1 MERLISRFLDVRAG
15 EGTKT
20 LQAALAIFLLVGA
33 HTMLETARDTL
44 FLQRLEPSSLTL
56 VYALIAALT
65 FVVTP
70 LAAALARQFGR
81 RNALVATLL
90 IAAYGTALFY
100 MQELTPALVFALY
113 AWSGLLG
120 TLLILQFWLFAG
132 ELLTVT
138 QGKRLF
144 GPIAAGG
151 ALGAV
156 VGAST
161 SVGLL
166 AMLSVGSLLLTVAGV
181 FVVSAL
187 LLTMIDTE
195 QLSVSVPAPARNEP
209 GAREALALA
218 RGEPYV
224 MRLVGLSVL
233 GAAALLTTDYL
244 FKMTAAR
251 SVPAAELG
259 GFFGGYYAALNASS
273 LLMQLFFA
281 GPLIRRVGVVPALA
295 VLPALLFAGGAAAVV
310 AGASLWLVMALKSSD
325 GALRHSVHRVANEVV
340 QMPLSAAVH
349 ERVKAFV
356 DGPLPRVAQASTAGA
371 LMFVTSMGVSTERW
385 LAALAA
391 AFSAGWFFLA
401 VGLRKPYL
409 ERFREAL
416 ARPMA
421 DRHALVRELD
431 VDSVEAV
438 LQALSSVDPKRV
450 IGAMELLAD
459 KNRVGLIPALI
470 LRHEDEGVLVR
481 ALDILA
487 DSARD
492 DWLPYCER
500 LLNHSSEAVRAAA
513 LRALSGRGRH
523 QALERALQDSSPAV
537 RAHAAFW
544 LVSIDGV
551 ADPLVDPRIAALFE
565 LEADQAA
572 MAQKALLGAIQDA
585 PHARWT
591 GLLLAVSNTKDA
603 LVFEQVAVAMGK
615 IKDERFVPILIPRLD
630 IRDGRGSV
638 REALVELGEPA
649 LDALE
654 RALHAPET
662 PEGVRVHVP
671 RTISRFRSQ
680 RGADILL
687 QQLDNAGLSGLVRYQ
702 ALRGLG
708 RLVAESR
715 VKIDR
720 ARIDAQIRHN
730 LVEHLRVLALSL
742 ALRRDPV
749 ERGERSLR
757 LVLELLDA
765 KHQQSLERAFRL
777 LAIRHKNEDIRGV
790 FFALRARERRTR
802 AHALEFLDVLTTTH
816 ASDAV
821 GREVRELFVI
831 AADDLSSDERVA
843 RAGRFIPVRPAT
855 HAEALTLLIADDDE
869 ALAAFAAYHALE
881 YGSSE
886 LEQEVATALSRRPG
900 LSRGTGFE
908 SLFPPPL
915 EVRHAT

>member
-1 MERLISRFLDVRAG
+1 MERLTSRFLDVRPG
-15 EGTKT
+15 EGGRA
-20 LQAALAIFLLVGA
+20 LQAALAIFLLIGA

-44 FLQRLEPSSLTL
+44 FLQRLAPSSLTS

-65 FVVTP
+65 FAVTP
-70 LAAALARQFGR
+70 LAAALARRFGR

-90 IAAYGTALFY
+90 VAAYGTAIFY
-100 MQELTPALVFALY
+100 MQAPTPASVFALY

-120 TLLILQFWLFAG
+120 TLLVLQFWLFAG

-161 SVGLL
+161 SVALL
-166 AMLSVGSLLLTVAGV
+166 AMLSIGSVLLTVAAV
-181 FVVSAL
+181 FVVTAL
-187 LLTMIDTE
+187 LLTSIDSE
-195 QLSVSVPAPARNEP
+195 QLSPRQAAARKEP

-224 MRLVGLSVL
+224 LRLVGLSVL

-259 GFFGGYYAALNASS
+259 AFFGSYYAVLNASS
-273 LLMQLFFA
+273 LLLQLFFA

-295 VLPALLFAGGAAAVV
+295 VLPALLFVGGALTVL

-356 DGPLPRVAQASTAGA
+356 DGPLPRVAQATTAGA
-371 LMFVTSMGVSTERW
+371 LMFVTSMDPSTERW

-391 AFSAGWFFLA
+391 VFSAGWLLMA
-401 VGLRKPYL
+401 IGLKKPYL

-416 ARPMA
+416 ARPIS
-421 DRHALVRELD
+421 DRHPLVRELD
-431 VDSVEAV
+431 VDSAEAV
-438 LQALSSVDPKRV
+438 LQALSSLDPRRV

-470 LRHEDEGVLVR
+470 LRHEDETVLVR

-492 DWLPYCER
+492 DWLQYCER
-500 LLNHSSEAVRAAA
+500 LLNHASEAVRAAA

-523 QALERALQDSSPAV
+523 DALERGLLDSSPAV
-537 RAHAAFW
+537 TAQAAFW
-544 LVSIDGV
+544 LVSIDSV
-551 ADPLVDPRIAALFE
+551 KDPLSDRRIASLFE
-565 LEADQAA
+565 LEESQAVV
-572 MAQKALLGAIQDA
+572 AQKALLGAIQDA
-585 PHARWT
+585 PHARWIE
-591 GLLLAVSNTKDA
+591 LLLAVSKTRDA
-603 LVFEQVAVAMGK
+603 LLFEQVALAMAK

-638 REALVELGEPA
+638 REALVAQGEPA

-654 RALHAPET
+654 RALHAPAT
-662 PEGVRVHVP
+662 PESVRVHVP
-671 RTISRFRSQ
+671 RTISRFLSQ
-680 RGADILL
+680 RAADILVE
-687 QQLDNAGLSGLVRYQ
+687 QLDNQRLPGLVRYKV
-702 ALRGLG
+702 LRGLG
-708 RLVAESR
+708 RLVAETR
-715 VKIDR
+715 VKVDR

-730 LVEHLRVLALSL
+730 LIEQVRVLAIRI
-742 ALRRDPV
+742 ALGSGPI
-749 ERGERSLR
+749 ERGERSRR

-777 LAIRHKNEDIRGV
+777 LGIRHKNEDIRGV
-790 FFALRARERRTR
+790 FFALNARERRTR

-816 ASDAV
+816 ASDTV
-821 GREVRELFVI
+821 GREVRELFLI
-831 AADDLSSDERVA
+831 AADDLTPAERVA
-843 RAGRFIPVRPAT
+843 RSGRFLPTRPTT
-855 HAEALTLLIADDDE
+855 HAEALTSLIADEDE
-869 ALAAFAAYHALE
+869 SLAAFAAYHALE

-900 LSRGTGFE
+900 LNRGTGSE